1 MSKAWSI
8 LAGIA
13 LVAVLA
19 FQQAEIQVIHDDVQ
33 DIKRYLIHTDERIKY
48 TKTEFHCLAKNIYH
62 EAGVEPIEGKFAVAQ
77 VTLNR
82 LKQGR
87 WGNDICSV
95 VYAKAQFSW
104 TLSKRKR
111 NEQPKGELWNESQQ
125 VARTVLDKGVRVPSL
140 AQSTYY
146 HAEYVRP
153 LWAKS
158 VVKIQ
163 QVGQH
168 IFYKYPD
175 QEKLT
180 KL

>member
-1 MSKAWSI
+1 MNKVASI
-8 LAGIA
+8 CTGTA
-13 LVAVLA
+13 LVAVLG
-19 FQQAEIQVIHDDVQ
+19 FIQLEVMVVHDDVQ
-33 DIKRYLIHTDERIKY
+33 EIKQFLVHTNERLKY
-48 TKTEFHCLAKNIYH
+48 TSADAQCLAKNIYH

-82 LKQGR
+82 LREGR
-87 WGNDICSV
+87 WGHSICDV
-95 VYAKAQFSW
+95 VYSKAQFSW
-104 TLSKRKR
+104 TLNKRKVR
-111 NEQPKGELWNESQQ
+111 EQPKGELWAESLT

-146 HAEYVRP
+146 HADYVKP

-168 IFYKYPD
+168 IFYKKPYI
-175 QEKLT
+175 
-180 KL
+180 

>member
-1 MSKAWSI
+1 MNKVVAWTT
-8 LAGIA
+8 GTA

-33 DIKRYLIHTDERIKY
+33 DIKTFLIHTNERLKY
-48 TKTEFHCLAKNIYH
+48 TTADAECLAKNIYH
-62 EAGVEPIEGKFAVAQ
+62 EAGIEPVEGKFAVAQ

-82 LKQGR
+82 LKTKR
-87 WGNDICSV
+87 WGDDICSV
-95 VYAKAQFSW
+95 VHAKAQFSW
-104 TLSKRKR
+104 TLSKKKR
-111 NEQPKGELWNESQQ
+111 YAEPKGPLWEESQQ
-125 VARTVLDKGVRVPSL
+125 VARIVLDKGVRVPSL

-146 HAEYVRP
+146 HADYIKEP

-168 IFYKYPD
+168 IFYK
-175 QEKLT
+175 KT
-180 KL
+180 